1 MATITLYRQARF
13 DGGLRTGIDVDGETI
28 LEHYQ
33 PESGDSNPALLWYM
47 DVRLSGDQLPSDPLE
62 ARDWLA
68 ANSEFFRSQLERVAE
83 ENLEAGFD
91 AELRPFRRRLGG
103 CPEGCSA
110 EVVISAVRRLEA
122 RDIADQVRSLAQH
135 WCTVLEELA
144 PLSQV

>member
-28 LEHYQ
+28 FEHYQ

-47 DVRLSGDQLPSDPLE
+47 DIRLSGDQLPSDPLE

-68 ANSEFFRSQLERVAE
+68 ANSEFFRGQLERIAE

-91 AELRPFRRRLGG
+91 AELRPFRRRLEG
-103 CPEGCSA
+103 CPEGCSG

-122 RDIADQVRSLAQH
+122 RDIAGHVRNLADH
-135 WCTVLEELA
+135 WGAVLAELA